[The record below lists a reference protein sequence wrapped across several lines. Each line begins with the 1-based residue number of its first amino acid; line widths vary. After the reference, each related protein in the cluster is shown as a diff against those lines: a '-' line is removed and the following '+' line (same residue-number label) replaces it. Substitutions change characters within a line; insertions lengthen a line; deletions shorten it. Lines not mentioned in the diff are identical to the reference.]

1 MTITANAVRLD
12 DLEVFAGCSKV
23 ELRRIS
29 ALTTALRFERG
40 HVLIHEGAAAKEFVV
55 IVQGT
60 ARVTRHTPSGIEQVA
75 EVGPGDFLG
84 EMALLSGGTRTATV
98 TATSE
103 LEVLVSSVAE
113 FRSIMEIAPSVAR
126 KVRAA
131 SIART
136 AGMAAAA

>member
-23 ELRRIS
+23 ELRRIG
-29 ALTTALRFERG
+29 ALTTSLRFERG
-40 HVLIHEGAAAKEFVV
+40 HVLIHEGAPAKEFIV

-60 ARVTRHTPSGIEQVA
+60 ARVTRQTPSGIEQVA